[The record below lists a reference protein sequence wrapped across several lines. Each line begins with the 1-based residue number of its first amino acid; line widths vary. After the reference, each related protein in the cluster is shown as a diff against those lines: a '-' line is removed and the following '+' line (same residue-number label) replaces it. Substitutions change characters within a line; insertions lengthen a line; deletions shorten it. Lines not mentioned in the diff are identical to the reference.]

1 MKRRTKKKIKRSITY
16 SLLIFLS
23 VVIAFPFVWL
33 ILTAIKTY
41 PDIYAYPIKYFIF
54 EPTREHFDKI
64 ADMNFWSYFKNSVI
78 VGTGTMFFSIL
89 IGLFP
94 AYAFARYEF
103 RFKRPLLT
111 GVLVFQMLPVVV
123 FLLPIFKTLNNVG
136 ILNTYFGLILSYLPF
151 TTPIS
156 IMFMRT
162 FFLSIPKSLEE
173 AARIDGCTFGQAF
186 RKVILPIT
194 LPGIAAVGVY
204 AFLFSWSELMYSMSI
219 LTSKAKQ
226 TIPTFLQLF
235 VGQYQTRWGPLFA
248 GSILATIPPLIIFMI
263 LQKFFIAGLVSG
275 SVKE

>member
-1 MKRRTKKKIKRSITY
+1 MKRSTKKKVKKAITY

-41 PDIYAYPIKYFIF
+41 PDIYAYPIKYFVF

-94 AYAFARYEF
+94 AYAFARHEF
-103 RFKRPLLT
+103 RLKRPLLT
-111 GVLVFQMLPVVV
+111 GVMVFQMLPVVV
-123 FLLPIFKTLNNVG
+123 FLLPIFKTLNNIG
-136 ILNTYFGLILSYLPF
+136 ILNTYIGLILSYLPF